1 MATEIGQTDPKLK
14 SLLRGLKL
22 RVWIAEVV
30 RPTELQIT
38 LCWAGVI
45 GFVGAVASFAFREAT
60 EAVHWL
66 LTQRVGDYASTFAA
80 LPYWRRLITPAI
92 GGLIA
97 GAIIYAGARFRR
109 SKYTTDYMEAVVVGE
124 GLIALRSSLVK
135 CTSAMFSV
143 ASGASIGREG
153 PLVQLSSLCSSL
165 LARWQKWSRPRRR
178 LLVAC
183 GAAAGI
189 ASAYNAPIGG
199 ALFVADIVL
208 GSLEMQIFGPLVFA
222 SVIATLTMQ
231 RFVGKEPLY
240 ASSFQLRSD
249 WEIVP
254 HIGLGILIGFAAP
267 LFLRLLRVSERWFA
281 TLPLKVYTRMMI
293 GGFIVGA
300 LTILSPQVA
309 GNGYSAISHILH
321 AQWFW
326 PALALILICKLIATA
341 ATFGSGAVGGVFTP
355 TLLIG
360 ASSGFLFGTLTRY
373 LLGASITS
381 DPAVFALVGMGA
393 FLAATTH
400 APVMAL
406 LMVFELTLDYQIILP
421 LMLASVIAYYISIS
435 LERRSIYSESLKRKG
450 ALFFDERLAH
460 VRVADLLKRDPL
472 TVLETARFR
481 EIGQDFIT
489 NRFNYIYVVDDARHF
504 KGAISL
510 HDIKG
515 YLRDPDLADL
525 VIARDVMRFDFPT
538 IECDTSVRDALQR
551 FSKHD
556 GERLPVVANNESA
569 ELLGTVSKTDLI
581 LALAHRDSEATE
593 EK

>member
-1 MATEIGQTDPKLK
+1 METGKTATDPRLQKIV
-14 SLLRGLKL
+14 RGLKL

-30 RPTELQIT
+30 RPSELQVT
-38 LCWAGVI
+38 LCWAGLI
-45 GFVGAVASFAFREAT
+45 GFLGAVASFGFRELT
-60 EAVHWL
+60 EFVHWL
-66 LTQRVGDYASTFAA
+66 FTQRIGDYASTFAA

-97 GAIIYAGARFRR
+97 GAILYAGTRFRR

-124 GLIALRSSLVK
+124 GLIALRSSLMK
-135 CTSAMFSV
+135 CASAMFSI

-165 LARWQKWSRPRRR
+165 LARWQNWSRPRRR

-208 GSLEMQIFGPLVFA
+208 GSMEMQIFGPLVFA

-231 RFVGKEPLY
+231 RFIGKEPLY
-240 ASSFQLRSD
+240 ASAFELRSD
-249 WEIVP
+249 WEILP
-254 HIGLGILIGFAAP
+254 HVVLGLLLGFAAP
-267 LFLRLLRVSERWFA
+267 WFLRLLRASERWF
-281 TLPLKVYTRMMI
+281 LKLGVPVYARMTI
-293 GGFIVGA
+293 GGLIVGA
-300 LTILSPQVA
+300 LAIFSPNVA
-309 GNGYSAISHILH
+309 GNGYSSITNILH
-321 AQWFW
+321 AEWFW
-326 PALALILICKLIATA
+326 PALAMILACKLIATV

-360 ASSGFLFGTLTRY
+360 ASSGFLFGTLARY
-373 LLGASITS
+373 LLGASVTS

-400 APVMAL
+400 APVMAM
-406 LMVFELTLDYQIILP
+406 LMIFELSLDYQIILP
-421 LMLASVIAYYISIS
+421 LMLASVVAYYISIS
-435 LERRSIYSESLKRKG
+435 IERRSIYSESLKRKG
-450 ALFFDERLAH
+450 ASLFDDRLAH
-460 VRVADLLKRDPL
+460 VRVADLLKPDPL
-472 TVLETARFR
+472 AVLETARFR

-489 NRFNYIYVVDDARHF
+489 HRFNYLYVVDPARQF

-510 HDIKG
+510 HDIKA
-515 YLRDPDLADL
+515 YLNDPALADL

-538 IECDTSVRDALQR
+538 IDRKTSIRDALQR
-551 FSKHD
+551 FSEHE
-556 GERLPVVANNESA
+556 GERLPVVADAESG
-569 ELLGTVSKTDLI
+569 ELIGTVSKTDLI
-581 LALAHRDSEATE
+581 LALAHRDSEQTQ

>member
-1 MATEIGQTDPKLK
+1 MDKGNTTDPRLRT
-14 SLLRGLKL
+14 LMRGLKL

-30 RPTELQIT
+30 RPSELQIT
-38 LCWAGVI
+38 LVWAGII
-45 GFVGAVASFAFREAT
+45 GFLGGAVSFGFRELV
-60 EAVHWL
+60 EFVHWL
-66 LTQRVGDYASTFAA
+66 LTQRVGEYAATFASM
-80 LPYWRRLITPAI
+80 PSWRRLITPAV

-97 GAIIYAGARFRR
+97 GAIIYAGSRFRR
-109 SKYTTDYMEAVVVGE
+109 SKHTTDYMEAVVVGE

-135 CTSAMFSV
+135 CASAMFSI
-143 ASGASIGREG
+143 ASGGSIGREG
-153 PLVQLSSLCSSL
+153 PLVQLSSLTSSL

-199 ALFVADIVL
+199 ALFVSDIVL
-208 GSLEMQIFGPLVFA
+208 GSLEMHIFGPLVFA
-222 SVIATLTMQ
+222 SVIATLTTQ

-240 ASSFQLRSD
+240 ASAFQLRSD

-254 HIGLGILIGFAAP
+254 HVALGVLIGLAAP
-267 LFLRLLRVSERWFA
+267 WFLRLLRGSERWFA
-281 TLPLKVYTRMMI
+281 RLPLPVYARMAI
-293 GGFIVGA
+293 GGLIVGA
-300 LTILSPQVA
+300 LAIVSPQVA
-309 GNGYSAISHILH
+309 GNGYGAITNILH

-326 PALALILICKLIATA
+326 PALALILVCKLVATA

-360 ASSGFLFGTLTRY
+360 ASSGFLFGTLARY
-373 LLGASITS
+373 LVGASVTS

-400 APVMAL
+400 APVMAI
-406 LMVFELTLDYQIILP
+406 LMIFELSLDYQIILP
-421 LMLASVIAYYISIS
+421 LMLASVVAYYISIS
-435 LERRSIYSESLKRKG
+435 IERRSIYSESLKRKG
-450 ALFFDERLAH
+450 ASFFDERLAN
-460 VRVADLLKRDPL
+460 VRVADLLKPDPL
-472 TVLETARFR
+472 AVLETARFR

-489 NRFNYIYVVDDARHF
+489 HRFNYIYVVDPGKHF

-510 HDIKG
+510 HDIKA
-515 YLRDPDLADL
+515 YLNDPTLADL

-538 IECDTSVRDALQR
+538 IDRDTSIRDALRR
-551 FSKHD
+551 FSEHD
-556 GERLPVVANNESA
+556 GERLPVVADHDSA
-569 ELLGTVSKTDLI
+569 QLIGTVSKTDLI
-581 LALAHRDSEATE
+581 LALAHRDSEQTQ